1 MKTKLFLAALI
12 VLVGTSAFAS
22 GPGIPRLVVIGQKNP
37 GIFKVIY
44 ESGITSN
51 VKMTILDKHEA
62 VVFAETTK
70 NVEGFI
76 RSVNFTR
83 MEPGEYTI
91 EIADKAGKQIQ
102 KVVYAA
108 ERETVT
114 APAKNVRVAKIAA
127 DGKYLL
133 TVTNSGINQVKVR
146 IYDGANNL
154 VHNESTTV
162 NGDFGLVYNLKDVA
176 GVPTFEVTD
185 KTGSVSTIKY

>member
-22 GPGIPRLVVIGQKNP
+22 GPGSPRLVVIGQKNP

-51 VKMTILDKHEA
+51 VKMTILDKNEA

-102 KVVYAA
+102 KVVYA
-108 ERETVT
+108 EMEIVT
-114 APAKNVRVAKIAA
+114 APAKNVRLAKIAA

-133 TVTNSGINQVKVR
+133 TVTNSGINQIKVR

>member
-51 VKMTILDKHEA
+51 VKMTILDKNEA

>member
-22 GPGIPRLVVIGQKNP
+22 GPGSPRLVVIGQKNP

-51 VKMTILDKHEA
+51 VKMTILDKNEA

-108 ERETVT
+108 ETDIVT
-114 APAKNVRVAKIAA
+114 APAKNVRIAKIAS

-146 IYDGANNL
+146 IFDGANNL

-162 NGDFGLVYNLKDVA
+162 NGDFGLVYNLKDVD